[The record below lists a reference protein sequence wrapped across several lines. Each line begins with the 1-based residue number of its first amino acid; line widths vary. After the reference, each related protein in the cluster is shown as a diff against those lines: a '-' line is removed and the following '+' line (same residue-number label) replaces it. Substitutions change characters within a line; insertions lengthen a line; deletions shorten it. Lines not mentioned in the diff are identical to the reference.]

1 MSITVIHV
9 PLLTTVGTLL
19 SKLQYATRCSSM
31 HTHSF
36 QCMKYICS
44 TLNPFLFSFL
54 PILSLLPFSS
64 LCSFF
69 PLYLFC
75 LFPTSLLLLLSLFP
89 YLTVSLVVHPDPISK
104 FSSNSWSMQGMKRLR
119 RSVARICRAA
129 ISSSL
134 RRWATS
140 WGQLWNRANIP
151 CTMLDANWFTC
162 REDGERGCLAVVCKR
177 ILHAKAGI
185 KNSNL

>member
-1 MSITVIHV
+1 MLQDAPVCTFIFFSVHEVHLLDTQPL
-9 PLLTTVGTLL
+9 PLL
-19 SKLQYATRCSSM
+19 
-31 HTHSF
+31 
-36 QCMKYICS
+36 
-44 TLNPFLFSFL
+44 SFL

-75 LFPTSLLLLLSLFP
+75 LFPTSPLLLLSLFP

-151 CTMLDANWFTC
+151 CTMLDENWFTC
-162 REDGERGCLAVVCKR
+162 RKDGERGCLAVVCKR

>member
-1 MSITVIHV
+1 MLQDAPVCTLIFFSVHEVYLLNTQPL
-9 PLLTTVGTLL
+9 PLL
-19 SKLQYATRCSSM
+19 
-31 HTHSF
+31 
-36 QCMKYICS
+36 
-44 TLNPFLFSFL
+44 SFL
-54 PILSLLPFSS
+54 PIPLSLLPFSS
-64 LCSFF
+64 LWSFF

-75 LFPTSLLLLLSLFP
+75 LFPTSPLLLLSLFP

-151 CTMLDANWFTC
+151 CTMLGAYWFTC
-162 REDGERGCLAVVCKR
+162 REDRERGCLAVVCKR
-177 ILHAKAGI
+177 KLHAKAGI